1 MIELSTLSCDSYIA
15 SWSLITVYTM
25 LRNTVDDTPCIG
37 HKSISVR
44 CPCTTP
50 PKKIHKPTP
59 TSKPTPEVTVADRV
73 PAKCDF
79 SQRARQVEFRRKALA
94 HTLFTVIQ
102 QIIFRRKVSAHA
114 DFNISK
120 HGLMVVPGGIICT
133 LFNFNLQENHIPPA
147 TSYSPILK
155 YFFLFFSF
163 FLFLCHARPRRS
175 FEDLAILPN
184 GTVNEAYRPLAIS
197 QYHVHVHRWLEVFS
211 REQLL
216 VVNGDQLIEDPVSQL
231 RRIEDFLGE

>member
-1 MIELSTLSCDSYIA
+1 MSCDSYIA
-15 SWSLITVYTM
+15 SWSLITFYTM

-155 YFFLFFSF
+155 YFFYYSFLSSFS
-163 FLFLCHARPRRS
+163 CATRAHAGRLKIWQFCRMEPLTKRIDRWRYHSITSTCTGGWRS
-175 FEDLAILPN
+175 SRGSNYSLS
-184 GTVNEAYRPLAIS
+184 TVTS
-197 QYHVHVHRWLEVFS
+197 
-211 REQLL
+211 
-216 VVNGDQLIEDPVSQL
+216 
-231 RRIEDFLGE
+231 